1 MAEYLVQLAATTGF
15 TLEGGGNAV
24 VVVAEDAADALLMA
38 ERTSKVDAADWANAA
53 ANLLVSPSDML
64 GWIFRVLI
72 ITPAGAV
79 LNDFQY
85 TGIASDA
92 LDDMGDGLTAL
103 ANVPYTAAYNST
115 TQVITLATGT
125 GTDDLGD
132 HEVRAGFFPPGETDL
147 GLNGEIGGIVGAI
160 SAVQDE
166 GASNADLEV
175 TLAADAWVVPS
186 VPVLVKIV

>member
-1 MAEYLVQLAATTGF
+1 MAEYLVQLAAVTGF
-15 TLEGGGNAV
+15 TLEGGANAV

-38 ERTSKVDAADWANAA
+38 ESASTVDAADWANATA
-53 ANLLVSPSDML
+53 EVLASPSDML
-64 GWIFRVLI
+64 GWIFRALI

-92 LDDMGDGLTAL
+92 LDDMGDGLAAL

-115 TQVITLATGT
+115 TQALTLATGT

-132 HEVRAGFFPPGETDL
+132 HEVRTGFFPPGSTDL
-147 GLNGEIGGIVGAI
+147 RLDGEIGGIVGAVA
-160 SAVQDE
+160 SVTDE
-166 GASNADLEV
+166 GASNADLTI

-186 VPVLVKIV
+186 VPVLVKLI